1 MKQRNLLYSFK
12 HLLKAVKACKNKEL
26 AMKVLYK
33 LRYFIKSS
41 DFAEEKELRMLD
53 LCEPAKL
60 KVVEGTY
67 KLYSEY
73 INIFKYDSLK
83 SVIIG
88 PKVDN
93 KQGYCDYLKMFLA
106 KRNNDIEVILSNAPL
121 A

>member
-73 INIFKYDSLK
+73 INIFKYPISASGTLCGCAGSFTSASLV
-83 SVIIG
+83 SC
-88 PKVDN
+88 N
-93 KQGYCDYLKMFLA
+93 
-106 KRNNDIEVILSNAPL
+106 
-121 A
+121 